1 MCERVNVSVQQQWD
15 WTVAMDDAFSE
26 RFHHCFLCG
35 HRAQWHE
42 IREVTGAW
50 VVGLCVR
57 CLSSAGWAAVEAR
70 LRERYGRDMTTSM
83 NAWAALPQFQHEKDS
98 DSKATSKTVFDR
110 ADAGF
115 QWVQSCREIRYRFG
129 CFVSFLFA
137 SAGL

>member
-1 MCERVNVSVQQQWD
+1 MCESVNVSVQQQWD

-35 HRAQWHE
+35 HRARWHE

-50 VVGLCVR
+50 FVGLCVR

-83 NAWAALPQFQHEKDS
+83 NA
-98 DSKATSKTVFDR
+98 R

-137 SAGL
+137 SACL